1 MNVELTFR
9 NYYKPLCLYALH
21 YLKDVDAAE
30 DAVQDCFVRLLE
42 QAVQPESIK
51 AWLYTAV
58 RNRCIDLLR
67 KQQPLITTDIQPE
80 DLDGQITDEEA
91 QERSFHEAEL
101 WNVIDNLPRR
111 CREVLLL
118 AKRDKLKYSEI
129 AQRMGISEKTVENQM
144 SKALRL
150 LRRQKPTFFYTFSF
164 LF

>member
-1 MNVELTFR
+1 MQV
-9 NYYKPLCLYALH
+9 A
-21 YLKDVDAAE
+21 
-30 DAVQDCFVRLLE
+30 
-42 QAVQPESIK
+42 
-51 AWLYTAV
+51 
-58 RNRCIDLLR
+58 
-67 KQQPLITTDIQPE
+67 
-80 DLDGQITDEEA
+80 
-91 QERSFHEAEL
+91 RSFHEAEL

-150 LRRQKPTFFYTFSF
+150 LRRQKPTIFYTFSF